1 MTTAFLT
8 HPIFLRHHM
17 GSHHPERPARL
28 EAIHQLLQQRSL
40 LSQVVT
46 IAAPRVE
53 RAALLRVHQAS
64 YLEQLSTLAPR
75 EGLTFIDPETAMNVY
90 TLEAAERAA
99 GAAVHATDLV
109 LQGEADNAFC
119 CVRPPGHHAEAGA
132 AMGFCFYNNIA
143 CAAAHALEAHG
154 LQRVAILDFDVHH
167 GNGTEDIFRNDPR
180 VLFCSSFQYPFYP
193 NTPIDHGNPRIVS
206 VPLPAGTRGMDFREA
221 VGATWFPALERFA
234 PEMLFVSAGFDAHQ
248 DDPLADLMLNERDY
262 AWITE
267 EIVRFAR
274 TSCGGRLVSS
284 LEGGYHLTALAR
296 AVAAHLEGL
305 LTGDMAS
312 SAGG

>member
-8 HPIFLRHHM
+8 HPVFLQHDM

-28 EAIHQLLQQRSL
+28 EAIHQLLRERSL
-40 LSQVVT
+40 LSRVQ
-46 IAAPRVE
+46 AHEAPRVE
-53 RAALLRVHQAS
+53 RAALLRVHQAA
-64 YLEQLSTLAPR
+64 YLDRLAALAPR
-75 EGLTFIDPETAMNVY
+75 EGFAFIDPDTAMNPY

-99 GAAVHATDLV
+99 GAAVRATDLV
-109 LQGEADNAFC
+109 LRGEADNAFC

-143 CAAAHALEAHG
+143 CAAAHALAAHG

-167 GNGTEDIFRNDPR
+167 GNGTEDIFRDDPR

-193 NTPIDHGNPRIVS
+193 NTPIDHGHPRIVS
-206 VPLPAGTRGMDFREA
+206 VPLSAGTRGMDFREA
-221 VGATWFPALERFA
+221 VGSTWFPALARFA

-248 DDPLADLMLNERDY
+248 DDPMADLLLNERDY

-267 EIVRFAR
+267 EIVRFAGAH
-274 TSCGGRLVSS
+274 CGGRLVSS

-296 AVAAHLEGL
+296 AVAVHLECL
-305 LTGDMAS
+305 L
-312 SAGG
+312 AG

>member
-8 HPIFLRHHM
+8 HPVFLQHDM

-28 EAIHQLLQQRSL
+28 EAIHQLLRERGL
-40 LSQVVT
+40 LSRVQ
-46 IAAPRVE
+46 AHEAPRVE
-53 RAALLRVHQAS
+53 RAALLRVHQAA
-64 YLEQLSTLAPR
+64 YLDRLAALAPR
-75 EGLTFIDPETAMNVY
+75 EGFAFIDPDTAMNPY

-99 GAAVHATDLV
+99 GAAVRATELV
-109 LQGEADNAFC
+109 LRGEADNAFC

-143 CAAAHALEAHG
+143 CAAAHALVAHG

-167 GNGTEDIFRNDPR
+167 GNGTEDIFRDDPR

-193 NTPIDHGNPRIVS
+193 NTPIDHGHSRIVS
-206 VPLPAGTRGMDFREA
+206 VPLSAGTRGMDFREA
-221 VGATWFPALERFA
+221 VGSTWFPALARFA
-234 PEMLFVSAGFDAHQ
+234 PEMIFVSAGFDAHQ
-248 DDPLADLMLNERDY
+248 DDPMADLLLNERDY

-267 EIVRFAR
+267 EIIRFADAHC
-274 TSCGGRLVSS
+274 SGRLVSS

-296 AVAAHLEGL
+296 AVAAHLDCL
-305 LTGDMAS
+305 L
-312 SAGG
+312 AG

>member
-8 HPIFLRHHM
+8 HPVFLQHDM

-28 EAIHQLLQQRSL
+28 EAIHQLLRERGL
-40 LSQVVT
+40 LSRVQVHE
-46 IAAPRVE
+46 APRVE
-53 RAALLRVHQAS
+53 RAALLRVHHAV
-64 YLEQLSTLAPR
+64 YLDRLAALAPR
-75 EGLTFIDPETAMNVY
+75 VGFAFIDPDTAMNPY

-99 GAAVHATDLV
+99 GAAVRATDLV
-109 LQGEADNAFC
+109 LRGEADNAFC
-119 CVRPPGHHAEAGA
+119 CVRPPGHHAEAGT

-143 CAAAHALEAHG
+143 CAAAHALAVHG

-167 GNGTEDIFRNDPR
+167 GNGTEDIFRNESR

-193 NTPIDHGNPRIVS
+193 NTPIDHGHPRIVS

-234 PEMLFVSAGFDAHQ
+234 PEMIFVSAGFDAHQ
-248 DDPLADLMLNERDY
+248 DDPMADLLLNERDY

-267 EIVRFAR
+267 EIVRYAR
-274 TSCGGRLVSS
+274 AHCAGRLVSS

-296 AVAAHLEGL
+296 AVAGHLECL
-305 LTGDMAS
+305 L
-312 SAGG
+312 AG

>member
-8 HPIFLRHHM
+8 HPVFLRHDM
-17 GSHHPERPARL
+17 GSYHPERPARL
-28 EAIHQLLQQRSL
+28 ETIHQLLRERSL
-40 LSQVVT
+40 LNRVQ
-46 IAAPRVE
+46 AHEAPRIE
-53 RAALLRVHQAS
+53 RAALLRVHHAA
-64 YLEQLSTLAPR
+64 YLDRLAALAPR
-75 EGLTFIDPETAMNVY
+75 EGFAFIDPDTAMNPY

-99 GAAVHATDLV
+99 GAAVRATDLV
-109 LQGEADNAFC
+109 LRGEADNAFC

-143 CAAAHALEAHG
+143 CAAAHALAAHG

-167 GNGTEDIFRNDPR
+167 GNGTEDIFRDDPR

-193 NTPIDHGNPRIVS
+193 NTPIDHSHPRIVS

-221 VGATWFPALERFA
+221 VGSTWFPALERFA

-248 DDPLADLMLNERDY
+248 DDPMADLLLNERDY
-262 AWITE
+262 AWISE

-274 TSCGGRLVSS
+274 THCGGRLVSS
-284 LEGGYHLTALAR
+284 LEGGYNLTALAEGV
-296 AVAAHLEGL
+296 AVHLAAL
-305 LTGDMAS
+305 LA
-312 SAGG
+312 A

>member
-1 MTTAFLT
+1 MTTAFLA
-8 HPIFLRHHM
+8 HPVFLQHDM

-28 EAIHQLLQQRSL
+28 EAIHQLLRERSL
-40 LSQVVT
+40 LSRVQ
-46 IAAPRVE
+46 AHEAPRIE
-53 RAALLRVHQAS
+53 RAALLRVHHPA
-64 YLEQLSTLAPR
+64 YLDRLAALAPH
-75 EGLTFIDPETAMNVY
+75 EGFAFIDPDTAMNPH

-99 GAAVHATDLV
+99 GAAVLATDLV
-109 LQGEADNAFC
+109 LRGEADNAFC
-119 CVRPPGHHAEAGA
+119 CVRPPGHHAEAGT

-143 CAAAHALEAHG
+143 CAAAHALAAYG
-154 LQRVAILDFDVHH
+154 LKRVAILDFDVHH
-167 GNGTEDIFRNDPR
+167 GNGTEDIFREDSR

-193 NTPIDHGNPRIVS
+193 NTPIDHGHPRIVS

-221 VGATWFPALERFA
+221 VGSTWFPALARFA

-248 DDPLADLMLNERDY
+248 DDPMADVLLNERDY

-274 TSCGGRLVSS
+274 THCGGRLVSS

-296 AVAAHLEGL
+296 AVAVHLECL
-305 LTGDMAS
+305 LAV
-312 SAGG
+312 

>member
-8 HPIFLRHHM
+8 HPVFLQHDM

-28 EAIHQLLQQRSL
+28 ETIHQLLRERSL
-40 LSQVVT
+40 LSRVQ
-46 IAAPRVE
+46 AHEAPRVE
-53 RAALLRVHQAS
+53 RAALLRVHHAA
-64 YLEQLSTLAPR
+64 YLDRLAALAPR
-75 EGLTFIDPETAMNVY
+75 EGFAFIDPDTAMNPY

-99 GAAVHATDLV
+99 GAAVRATDLV
-109 LQGEADNAFC
+109 LRGEADNAFC

-143 CAAAHALEAHG
+143 CAAAHALAVHG

-167 GNGTEDIFRNDPR
+167 GNGTEDIFRDDPR

-193 NTPIDHGNPRIVS
+193 NTPIDHGHPRIVS

-221 VGATWFPALERFA
+221 VGSTWFPALERFA

-248 DDPLADLMLNERDY
+248 DDPMADLLLNERDY
-262 AWITE
+262 AWISE

-274 TSCGGRLVSS
+274 THCAGRLVSS

-296 AVAAHLEGL
+296 AVAVHLECL
-305 LTGDMAS
+305 L
-312 SAGG
+312 AG